1 MGVIKMLE
9 FMNNARKTT
18 IAPVSFKE
26 YKNCFIMGDKYVK
39 VLSFVKYPGL
49 FVEGLIAPLVTNL
62 SYDIDMV
69 IEHTDLDLA
78 SALKNEMQHLED
90 LYEKS
95 TDPQERERLKLKY
108 NNLKGFVERSV
119 KETSSTVN
127 VIINIYVKADT
138 LEELEEK
145 TKKIRADLDNSS
157 IKIKTK
163 AVANLQQDYY
173 RKNSPLFLSNDLSSD
188 ENFLNGQ
195 PMSSLSAAALWPFIF
210 DTLEDPEGTLIGREL
225 TNGGKIIFNQFL
237 YATHK
242 DLAKMYGRT
251 SGNMIIVGRTGMG
264 KTVLM
269 NLLIFGHI
277 VNHRKI
283 IWIDP
288 ENKNWKLTKYIGGSF
303 ISFGNSDKII
313 NIFDLKPIS
322 SDDENILSHEE
333 MYNTKNAIFNVVEEI
348 KITFRTLW
356 PQLSEDALAMISEIT
371 IDTYKSVGIT
381 TETKFEY
388 LRPEDYPI
396 FSDFSAVIS
405 DKLDIYSQNPSL
417 HSLEI
422 KALNEL
428 QMRMRQI
435 TGYRDIEGEWG
446 RYFNGTTTIKPEEI
460 ERSNMISFGTKGL
473 INISP
478 ELQNAL
484 LRLVFQFAW
493 SVCLGNREEAVLVVD
508 EEHMFIGVPFLAE
521 LLAIIQR
528 RSRKYL
534 TATLT
539 GTQQVNDYCD
549 ESIKKHGK
557 AIFDNSTYQVYMNLT
572 KDGINDLSR
581 LITLTEEE
589 KESIERLSPY
599 QGLFVLGNKKIPVQF
614 LATPDEL
621 SLIPD

>member
-1 MGVIKMLE
+1 MRIRHLML
-9 FMNNARKTT
+9 
-18 IAPVSFKE
+18 
-26 YKNCFIMGDKYVK
+26 
-39 VLSFVKYPGL
+39 L
-49 FVEGLIAPLVTNL
+49 LVT
-62 SYDIDMV
+62 
-69 IEHTDLDLA
+69 H
-78 SALKNEMQHLED
+78 H
-90 LYEKS
+90 
-95 TDPQERERLKLKY
+95 
-108 NNLKGFVERSV
+108 
-119 KETSSTVN
+119 
-127 VIINIYVKADT
+127 
-138 LEELEEK
+138 
-145 TKKIRADLDNSS
+145 
-157 IKIKTK
+157 IK
-163 AVANLQQDYY
+163 
-173 RKNSPLFLSNDLSSD
+173 
-188 ENFLNGQ
+188 
-195 PMSSLSAAALWPFIF
+195 
-210 DTLEDPEGTLIGREL
+210 
-225 TNGGKIIFNQFL
+225 
-237 YATHK
+237 
-242 DLAKMYGRT
+242 
-251 SGNMIIVGRTGMG
+251 
-264 KTVLM
+264 
-269 NLLIFGHI
+269 
-277 VNHRKI
+277 RKI
-283 IWIDP
+283 
-288 ENKNWKLTKYIGGSF
+288 L
-303 ISFGNSDKII
+303 
-313 NIFDLKPIS
+313 
-322 SDDENILSHEE
+322 
-333 MYNTKNAIFNVVEEI
+333 
-348 KITFRTLW
+348 
-356 PQLSEDALAMISEIT
+356 
-371 IDTYKSVGIT
+371 
-381 TETKFEY
+381 
-388 LRPEDYPI
+388 
-396 FSDFSAVIS
+396 
-405 DKLDIYSQNPSL
+405 
-417 HSLEI
+417 
-422 KALNEL
+422 EL

-521 LLAIIQR
+521 LLAMIQR